1 MTNGTALRT
10 GSHWTVFVASAL
22 VLTCLVPIRSTG
34 AETLLAD
41 AATGAGLGAV
51 KRLDGAIRRIAV
63 KRCLRIRQSG
73 GSSTLVNLCGTCVSA
88 KLQHQ
93 RPRGDF
99 PIHRDVVVPERGSVQ
114 LPLSF
119 RSGRTRVLDEQRCG
133 GGAAIKANAEQCVDL
148 QQARDGNRLLVNT
161 CRACRAV
168 VVEQVSSQG
177 DRSMRSYTINA
188 MTYLPYGKAG
198 TDRTRVLVEK
208 PCR

>member
-73 GSSTLVNLCGTCVSA
+73 DSSTLVNLCGTCVSA

-133 GGAAIKANAEQCVDL
+133 GGAIKANAEQCVDL

>member
-1 MTNGTALRT
+1 MTNGDRLLSSTRRA
-10 GSHWTVFVASAL
+10 VFVASAL
-22 VLTCLVPIRSTG
+22 VLTCLVSIWPSG
-34 AETLLAD
+34 GETLLAD
-41 AATGAGLGAV
+41 AATGAGLGV
-51 KRLDGAIRRIAV
+51 VERPGGMVRRVAV

-73 GSSTLVNLCGTCVSA
+73 GTSTVVNLCGACVSA

-99 PIHRDVVVPERGSVQ
+99 PIHRDVVVPERGTVQ

-119 RSGRTRVLDEQRCG
+119 RSGRTRVLEEQRCG
-133 GGAAIKANAEQCVDL
+133 GGAAIEANGEQCVDL

-168 VVEQVSSQG
+168 VVERVSGQG
-177 DRSMRSYTINA
+177 DRSMRTYTINA
-188 MTYLPYGKAG
+188 MTYLPYGAAG
-198 TDRTRVLVEK
+198 KDRARVLLER